1 MRLRDLSPSA
11 LRGLVVAIC
20 MKVTIMGFLA
30 LRGVDFAL
38 RQYVAG
44 AAFAPRLEGQPDT
57 ALMMTCLLP
66 QLAFVF
72 VTCDHLS
79 SGLATQATSAMPR
92 LGTHTRWAAR
102 RTLGL
107 LAFSAAYVL
116 VGNLVGAALL
126 AAMGGGL
133 PDGALAIFGSAL
145 PLELLASAL
154 LALLANVVALWLEPV
169 MAMALV
175 LGVHG
180 GMLVFQAFLP
190 LSSGLALA
198 PWLPSARTV
207 LAWHDVAGVAAG
219 APGMG
224 IASSCALLA
233 VLVLASAA
241 VTLRS
246 VSHCDIL

>member
-1 MRLRDLSPSA
+1 MRLRDLDPGA
-11 LRGLVVAIC
+11 LRGLTVAVCI
-20 MKVTIMGFLA
+20 KVAIMGFLA
-30 LRGVDFAL
+30 LRGADFAL
-38 RQYVAG
+38 SQYVEG
-44 AAFAPRLEGQPDT
+44 AAFAPRLEGQPDM
-57 ALMMTCLLP
+57 ALMVACLLP
-66 QLAFVF
+66 QAAFVF
-72 VTCDHLS
+72 VTCDYLP
-79 SGLATQATSAMPR
+79 SGLAVQAASAMPR
-92 LGTHTRWAAR
+92 LGTRMRWAAR
-102 RTLGL
+102 RALGL

-116 VGNLVGAALL
+116 VGNLVGAAIL
-126 AAMGGGL
+126 AVMGGGL
-133 PDGALAIFGSAL
+133 SDGALAIFGSAL

-154 LALLANVVALWLEPV
+154 LALLANIVALWLEPV

-175 LGVHG
+175 LGIHG

-233 VLVLASAA
+233 VLVAASAYA
-241 VTLRS
+241 ALRS
-246 VSHCDIL
+246 VSRCDIL

>member
-1 MRLRDLSPSA
+1 MRLRDLDPGA
-11 LRGLVVAIC
+11 LRGLAVAVCIKVAI
-20 MKVTIMGFLA
+20 IGFLA

-44 AAFAPRLEGQPDT
+44 AAFAPCLEGQPDT
-57 ALMMTCLLP
+57 ALMVACLLP
-66 QLAFVF
+66 QAAVVF
-72 VTCDHLS
+72 VTCDYLS
-79 SGLATQATSAMPR
+79 SGLAAQATSAMPR
-92 LGTHTRWAAR
+92 LGTRTRWAAR

-126 AAMGGGL
+126 AAMGGL

-180 GMLVFQAFLP
+180 GVLVFQAFLP

-233 VLVLASAA
+233 VLAAASAYA
-241 VTLRS
+241 ALRF
-246 VSHCDIL
+246 VSRCDIL